1 MPTSGDHNRSPAPS
15 AALTAAGVDHVR
27 LSYHYLDS
35 HDVEGYLS
43 LLSEKV
49 QIRYPGAVFMRGH
62 EQAASFHRAQSR
74 MQGTHTLY
82 QVFGQASHVVA
93 IGRLVRAPSLCTVRG
108 EPTDVDFADVF
119 VLDADGLILEQRRF
133 LH

>member
-1 MPTSGDHNRSPAPS
+1 MPAGGDHIRSPAPS

-27 LSYHYLDS
+27 LFYHYLDS

-49 QIRYPGAVFMRGH
+49 QLKHPGAVFIRGH
-62 EQAASFHRAQSR
+62 EQAADFHEAQSR
-74 MQGTHTLY
+74 LSGTHTLY
-82 QVFGQASHVVA
+82 QVFGQASHIVA
-93 IGRLVRAPSLCTVRG
+93 IGRLIRAPATCAASG
-108 EPTDVDFADVF
+108 EPSDVDFADVF
-119 VLDADGLILEQRRF
+119 VLDADGLILGQRRF